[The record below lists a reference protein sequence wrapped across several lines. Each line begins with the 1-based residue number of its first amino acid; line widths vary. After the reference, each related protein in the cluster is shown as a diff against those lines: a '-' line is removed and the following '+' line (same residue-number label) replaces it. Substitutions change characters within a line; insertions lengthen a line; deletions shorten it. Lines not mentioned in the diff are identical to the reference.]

1 MKKLFIAEKPSVA
14 TEFAKVLKVDGT
26 RRNGYIES
34 NDYIVTWCV
43 GHLVTM
49 SYPEAYDEKYKMWR
63 YDTLPFV
70 PSEWKY
76 EVIESVK
83 NQFDVVKSL
92 LTRDDVDTIYV
103 CTDSGR
109 EGEYIYRLIDQ
120 MANVQNKAKKR
131 VWIDSQTEEEILRGI
146 KEAKEKG
153 LTIPVVYNTSGYEK
167 AETVA
172 LLKDT
177 VDIFLTDFKYIK
189 PETAKKYSNAENYV
203 SFAKAALGEMVKIA
217 PSPTFESS
225 LMTKGVIVR
234 VLLLPDHLIETKMI
248 VKYLFETYGDNI
260 YISLMNQYT
269 PIKKH
274 EYENLNR
281 TVTDYEYKSLVE
293 YAMHLG
299 IKNAFIQQGGTAKES
314 FIPEFDLSG
323 I

>member
-1 MKKLFIAEKPSVA
+1 MLNLYESCTLCPRECKVNRNKNEGYCGENANLNLTRAALHEWEEPCISGKSGSGTVFFRGCSLKCIYCQNYAIAHNEGGKAVSID
-14 TEFAKVLKVDGT
+14 EFAKACIALQQKGAH
-26 RRNGYIES
+26 NI
-34 NDYIVTWCV
+34 N
-43 GHLVTM
+43 LVT
-49 SYPEAYDEKYKMWR
+49 P
-63 YDTLPFV
+63 THFV
-70 PSEWKY
+70 PH
-76 EVIESVK
+76 VIE
-83 NQFDVVKSL
+83 
-92 LTRDDVDTIYV
+92 
-103 CTDSGR
+103 
-109 EGEYIYRLIDQ
+109 
-120 MANVQNKAKKR
+120 
-131 VWIDSQTEEEILRGI
+131 GI
-146 KEAKEKG
+146 KKAKEKG

-189 PETAKKYSNAENYV
+189 EETAKKYSNAENYV
-203 SFAKAALGEMVKIA
+203 SFAKEALGEMVKIA
-217 PSPTFESS
+217 PTPTFESS
-225 LMTKGVIVR
+225 LMTNGVIVR

-314 FIPEFDLSG
+314 FIPSFDLTG

>member
-1 MKKLFIAEKPSVA
+1 MLNLYESCSLCPRECKVNRNENKGYCGEGAYLNLTRAALHEWEEPCISGTNGSGTVFFRGCSLKCIYCQNYAIAHNEGGKVVSIDK
-14 TEFAKVLKVDGT
+14 FAKACIALQQKGAH
-26 RRNGYIES
+26 NI
-34 NDYIVTWCV
+34 N
-43 GHLVTM
+43 LVTPTH
-49 SYPEAYDEKYKMWR
+49 Y
-63 YDTLPFV
+63 V
-70 PSEWKY
+70 PH
-76 EVIESVK
+76 VIE
-83 NQFDVVKSL
+83 
-92 LTRDDVDTIYV
+92 
-103 CTDSGR
+103 
-109 EGEYIYRLIDQ
+109 
-120 MANVQNKAKKR
+120 
-131 VWIDSQTEEEILRGI
+131 GI

-299 IKNAFIQQGGTAKES
+299 IKNAVIQQGGTAKES

>member
-1 MKKLFIAEKPSVA
+1 MLNLYESCSLCPRECKVNRNEKTGYCGEGASLNLTRAALHMWEEPCISGENGSGTVFFRGCSLKCIYCQNYAIAHNEGGKDISVG
-14 TEFAKVLKVDGT
+14 EFATACLTLQQKGAH
-26 RRNGYIES
+26 NI
-34 NDYIVTWCV
+34 N
-43 GHLVTM
+43 LVTPTH
-49 SYPEAYDEKYKMWR
+49 Y
-63 YDTLPFV
+63 V
-70 PSEWKY
+70 PHI
-76 EVIESVK
+76 IEGIK
-83 NQFDVVKSL
+83 
-92 LTRDDVDTIYV
+92 
-103 CTDSGR
+103 
-109 EGEYIYRLIDQ
+109 
-120 MANVQNKAKKR
+120 KAK
-131 VWIDSQTEEEILRGI
+131 EN
-146 KEAKEKG
+146 G

-167 AETVA
+167 AETIT

-203 SFAKAALGEMVKIA
+203 HFAKEALNEMVKIA
-217 PSPTFESS
+217 PSPTFKEGV
-225 LMTKGVIVR
+225 MTKGVIVR

-299 IKNAFIQQGGTAKES
+299 VKNAFIQQGGTANES
-314 FIPEFDLSG
+314 FIPEFDLTG

>member
-1 MKKLFIAEKPSVA
+1 MLNLYESCSLCPRECKVNRNENKGYCGEGAYLNLTRAALHEWEEPCISGTNGSGTVFFRGCSLKCIYCQNYAIAHNEGGKVVSIDK
-14 TEFAKVLKVDGT
+14 FAKACIALQQKGAH
-26 RRNGYIES
+26 NI
-34 NDYIVTWCV
+34 N
-43 GHLVTM
+43 LVTPTH
-49 SYPEAYDEKYKMWR
+49 Y
-63 YDTLPFV
+63 V
-70 PSEWKY
+70 PH
-76 EVIESVK
+76 VIE
-83 NQFDVVKSL
+83 
-92 LTRDDVDTIYV
+92 
-103 CTDSGR
+103 
-109 EGEYIYRLIDQ
+109 
-120 MANVQNKAKKR
+120 
-131 VWIDSQTEEEILRGI
+131 GI

>member
-1 MKKLFIAEKPSVA
+1 MLNLYESCSLCPRECKVNRNENKGYCGEGAYLNLTRAALHEWEEPCISGTNGSGTVFFRGCSLKCIYCQNYAIAHNEGGKVVSIDK
-14 TEFAKVLKVDGT
+14 FAKACIALQQKGAH
-26 RRNGYIES
+26 NI
-34 NDYIVTWCV
+34 N
-43 GHLVTM
+43 LVTPTH
-49 SYPEAYDEKYKMWR
+49 Y
-63 YDTLPFV
+63 V
-70 PSEWKY
+70 PH
-76 EVIESVK
+76 VIE
-83 NQFDVVKSL
+83 
-92 LTRDDVDTIYV
+92 
-103 CTDSGR
+103 
-109 EGEYIYRLIDQ
+109 
-120 MANVQNKAKKR
+120 
-131 VWIDSQTEEEILRGI
+131 GI

-225 LMTKGVIVR
+225 LMSKGVIVR

>member
-1 MKKLFIAEKPSVA
+1 MLDMYESCSLCPRECKANRNEKTGYCGESATLNLTRAALHMWEEPCISGKNGSGTMFFRGCSLKCIYCQNYAIAHNEGGKAVSVD
-14 TEFAKVLKVDGT
+14 EFAKACLKLQQKGAH
-26 RRNGYIES
+26 NI
-34 NDYIVTWCV
+34 N
-43 GHLVTM
+43 LVT
-49 SYPEAYDEKYKMWR
+49 P
-63 YDTLPFV
+63 THFV
-70 PSEWKY
+70 PH
-76 EVIESVK
+76 VIE
-83 NQFDVVKSL
+83 
-92 LTRDDVDTIYV
+92 
-103 CTDSGR
+103 
-109 EGEYIYRLIDQ
+109 
-120 MANVQNKAKKR
+120 
-131 VWIDSQTEEEILRGI
+131 GI
-146 KEAKEKG
+146 KMARKEG

-167 AETVA
+167 AETIT

-189 PETAKKYSNAENYV
+189 EETAKKYSNAENYAR
-203 SFAKAALGEMVKIA
+203 FAKSALGEMVKIA
-217 PSPTFESS
+217 PSPTFENS

-248 VKYLFETYGDNI
+248 VKYLYETYGDNI

-299 IKNAFIQQGGTAKES
+299 VKNAFIQQGDTAKES
-314 FIPEFDLSG
+314 FIPEFDLTG

>member
-1 MKKLFIAEKPSVA
+1 MLNLYESCTLCPRECKVNRNKKKGYCGEGASLNLTRAALHAWEEPCISGTNGSGTVFFRGCSLKCIYCQNYAIAHNEGGKVVSID
-14 TEFAKVLKVDGT
+14 EFAKACIALQQKGAH
-26 RRNGYIES
+26 NI
-34 NDYIVTWCV
+34 N
-43 GHLVTM
+43 LVT
-49 SYPEAYDEKYKMWR
+49 P
-63 YDTLPFV
+63 THFV
-70 PSEWKY
+70 PH
-76 EVIESVK
+76 VIE
-83 NQFDVVKSL
+83 
-92 LTRDDVDTIYV
+92 
-103 CTDSGR
+103 
-109 EGEYIYRLIDQ
+109 
-120 MANVQNKAKKR
+120 
-131 VWIDSQTEEEILRGI
+131 GI
-146 KEAKEKG
+146 KKAKEKG

-203 SFAKAALGEMVKIA
+203 SFAKEALGEMVKIA
-217 PSPTFESS
+217 PSPTFENS

-314 FIPEFDLSG
+314 FIPSFDLSG